1 MPRSEISTQPANSS
15 NYSKFFGIA
24 IILIIGPIFLFFIL
38 GPLLIISYLFLIRPV
53 QIRGEAMMPR
63 YVQGQ
68 YYMSRILS
76 RSGEIKRGDVVV
88 FQSPRN
94 PDLDFFKRVIA
105 LPYEKVMIRNGKVLI
120 NGIELN
126 ESQYLS
132 SDITTQAFAAGAIK
146 EGEEF
151 TIPADYYFVMGDNR
165 AKSDDS
171 RVFGP
176 IPRSTIRSKMF
187 FCYYGCNKTTRG
199 GMMRY

>member
-1 MPRSEISTQPANSS
+1 
-15 NYSKFFGIA
+15 
-24 IILIIGPIFLFFIL
+24 
-38 GPLLIISYLFLIRPV
+38 
-53 QIRGEAMMPR
+53 MPR

-151 TIPADYYFVMGDNR
+151 TISADYYFVMGDNR
-165 AKSDDS
+165 AKSDKI
-171 RVFGP
+171 VV
-176 IPRSTIRSKMF
+176 
-187 FCYYGCNKTTRG
+187 C
-199 GMMRY
+199 